1 MQLPITFGL
10 HRSRLLDSFVLLTAL
25 LASLVVM
32 AFPQSMPMHGAMLLA
47 IWYCGAHT
55 WRRLSPQC
63 AAIHLERTGHLS
75 VALAGMEE
83 FSMAELMPGAIVHPW
98 LTIARLKTDGERVCT
113 LIATIDN
120 LEAEDFRR
128 LRVFLRWQADFSAPN
143 DDA

>member
-1 MQLPITFGL
+1 VQLPITIGL
-10 HRSRLLDSFVLLTAL
+10 HRSRFLDSLVLLSAL
-25 LASLVVM
+25 LASLVVI
-32 AFPQSMPMHGAMLLA
+32 AFPQSIVVRGAMLLA
-47 IWYCGAHT
+47 VWCCAAHT
-55 WRRLSPQC
+55 WHRLSPQC

-75 VALAGMEE
+75 VVLAGLEE

-120 LEAEDFRR
+120 LETEDFRR
-128 LRVFLRWQADFSAPN
+128 LRVFLRWQADFSVPN